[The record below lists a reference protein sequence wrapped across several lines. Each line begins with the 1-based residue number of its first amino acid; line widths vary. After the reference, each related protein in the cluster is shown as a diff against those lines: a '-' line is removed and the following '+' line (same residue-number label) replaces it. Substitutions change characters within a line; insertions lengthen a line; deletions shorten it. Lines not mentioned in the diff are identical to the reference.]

1 MNNEEAIKFI
11 EPLTEFEGNEDYIR
25 KAPMVSNIETVEA
38 LKMAIK
44 ALQNER
50 PQGEWIITHHKDILG
65 RWNSWYEYKCSVC
78 KHSISQM
85 YDDAY
90 GEYDTKFCPNCG
102 AGMQKGG
109 IE

>member
-50 PQGEWIITHHKDILG
+50 PQGEWKVIWHKDIFG
-65 RWNSWYEYKCSVC
+65 RWSNYYEYKCSVC
-78 KHSISQM
+78 HESYIDYSSERQT
-85 YDDAY
+85 A
-90 GEYDTKFCPNCG
+90 FCPNCG
-102 AGMQKGG
+102 ADMRGKKG
-109 IE
+109 E

>member
-50 PQGEWIITHHKDILG
+50 PHGEWIEKYSDYGVYYQCSICHKMPP
-65 RWNSWYEYKCSVC
+65 NYECDYKEGAIKTNVC
-78 KHSISQM
+78 P
-85 YDDAY
+85 
-90 GEYDTKFCPNCG
+90 ECG
-102 AGMQKGG
+102 ADMRGK
-109 IE
+109 ENETDN